1 MGFFNNFPYT
11 NFHDLNLDWILKSS
25 RKAVDDSA
33 KAVEIAT
40 ESKDYITNYINSD
53 DFKNAVGGAVQQFVD
68 SGEIENIIADQFYPQ
83 LQVAEYSSFLTVGSA
98 GCVCKTINEA
108 ISLVKTYP
116 ENKRNVG
123 ILIMPGAYH
132 EEIVEQDLYGMGFF
146 GIGKVNV
153 EYNSVY
159 PHAPVFCGG
168 EGFFFNINFTALSSN
183 YNSYAMHGEAQSY
196 HNATKLTF
204 INCTFISSGLSAV
217 GIGTGENH
225 EYTFESCMFIS
236 MNKAAFYC
244 HNYPAAH
251 NGTGVVRCNNC
262 KLYNNSAT
270 ASAIT
275 IDDSAKLAGVTEKHS
290 YMAISFSN
298 CVSGGTQT
306 VLFNDGNT
314 VKSGVYNS
322 TNIAV
327 DLSSRNTLAGVS
339 VDNCLFQIHGF
350 YPAASGNCVIGTT
363 IGRTH
368 KVDGF
373 IVKNLATGETIN
385 GASILAIDG
394 GQIIISGLGG
404 ATAVDVLLTM
414 VPR

>member
-11 NFHDLNLDWILKSS
+11 NFHELNLDWILKSS

-40 ESKDYITNYINSD
+40 NSKKYITDYINSD
-53 DFKNAVGGAVQQFVD
+53 DFKNAVGDAVQEFVD

-83 LQVAEYSSFLTVGSA
+83 LQVAEYSSFITVGSS

-116 ENKRNVG
+116 ESKRNVG
-123 ILIMPGAYH
+123 ILIMPGVYH
-132 EEIVEQDLYGMGFF
+132 EEIVEPDLYGMGFL
-146 GIGKVNV
+146 GVGKVNV

-168 EGFFFNINFTALSSN
+168 EGLFFNINFTALSSN
-183 YNSYAMHGEAQSY
+183 YSSYAMHGEAQNYS
-196 HNATKLTF
+196 NATKLKF
-204 INCTFISSGLSAV
+204 INCTFQSNGLSAV
-217 GIGTGENH
+217 GIGTGPNH

-236 MNKAAFYC
+236 INKPAFYC

-251 NGTGVVRCNNC
+251 SGTGVVRCNNC
-262 KLYNNSAT
+262 VLHNNSAT
-270 ASAIT
+270 ASTIT
-275 IDDSAKLAGVTEKHS
+275 IDDSAKLAGVTVEHS

-306 VLFNDGNT
+306 VLFNDGDI
-314 VKSGVYNS
+314 VKTGVYNS
-322 TNIAV
+322 TNILV
-327 DLSSRNTLAGVS
+327 ETSSRNTLAGVS
-339 VDNCLFQIHGF
+339 KDNCLFQIHGF
-350 YPAASGNCVIGTT
+350 YVCAQGNCVIGTD

-368 KVDGF
+368 KVESFIAKNVVDGGV
-373 IVKNLATGETIN
+373 IE
-385 GASILAIDG
+385 GASVTGIDNS
-394 GQIIISGLGG
+394 QIIIQGLGSFN
-404 ATAVDVLLTM
+404 AVDILLTL